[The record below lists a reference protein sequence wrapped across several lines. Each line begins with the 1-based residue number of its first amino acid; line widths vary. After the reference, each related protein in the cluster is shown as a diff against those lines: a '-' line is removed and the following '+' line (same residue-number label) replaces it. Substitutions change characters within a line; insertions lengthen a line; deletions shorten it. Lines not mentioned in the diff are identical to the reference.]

1 MMALLGPPVLLLALV
16 ASEVHCLPWFINV
29 SESQGPGTILKSF
42 PFNCTLHMPILE
54 LIHVKP
60 PTTFFNPPSLTRW
73 HGIYMGMVTLSSSAR
88 LDALAVNH
96 YELQL
101 RFTCGNYVMEGLLFV
116 DVQRDPGYSSCAGRF
131 ASPAGEIIQVRE
143 TVTPG
148 TQLYTLLLPGVELQ
162 RAQIS
167 IISAQDPPYFP
178 GPFSINGQGWLL
190 APSQGLK
197 GQGQKVFQLQILVTF
212 GQNRSCHGTLKV
224 KVLPAPSSQISFLQQ
239 APNITIREDLAP
251 GSEVVQVRARG
262 FDVRY
267 EILSPVPCPLFSIGR
282 GEGHWGGG
290 CVRNASVAG
299 PERPVLPPRPPEKR
313 GWSQGRLGRGG
324 CLGAGLELEGSS
336 EMVAR
341 VARLSALP
349 LRWIPCEDGDPTELG
364 AGLNSAF
371 PPLSRPV
378 DGLVRTAAPLES
390 ALARGAGAA
399 VTRLRVKAYERLRP
413 RASVELDLTVNVR
426 SVNRWPPRCLPA
438 MLVTEIR
445 ETTLVG
451 TVLNTFTCTDPDSS
465 GSTLDYK
472 LRFYSPPGLASLCL
486 RDRALEVNATLD
498 CDAPGACFQ
507 HAASILVLNGDQPL
521 TCVPHTFRIREDA
534 GPYTLLGSVVGM
546 DKDYPHNSV
555 EYFISGGPSTF
566 SVDRLS
572 GEIHLLGSLDYEL
585 QKSYRLTVLVTDH
598 SQDQDPTQRRSGS
611 CTITIEV
618 EDVNDHSPECQP
630 PFQELTIYTPL
641 GRSVEVTK
649 VSCWVPQEP
658 QRLTFS
664 YSIVGGEGHGGH
676 QAVGEGAGQ
685 GQQWFPSSA
694 TLFSGTSQSRFSLQG
709 AILVYNDIT
718 LGPPWPEQPH
728 SYELLIRVADS
739 GPSIPHLST
748 TATIIV
754 HVVPWNAST
763 AATRIHRVTVPSM
776 MTPLLVTDTE
786 VFWQPEPWFVVV
798 LTVTSALFL
807 LALGWLFSRL
817 FQGLAQMLQTPN
829 KPAHE
834 LLLNSI
840 QGTEESIEGFMEAP
854 RMEMP
859 QAPSSVMSLEH
870 FDGRAQ
876 DPREPPSSQTTLHLG
891 PLSLLS
897 PSQYFLLHQAFT
909 LYFFPEWGLFS
920 PPFTFQLMFLK
931 HL

>member
-282 GEGHWGGG
+282 
-290 CVRNASVAG
+290 
-299 PERPVLPPRPPEKR
+299 
-313 GWSQGRLGRGG
+313 
-324 CLGAGLELEGSS
+324 
-336 EMVAR
+336 
-341 VARLSALP
+341 
-349 LRWIPCEDGDPTELG
+349 
-364 AGLNSAF
+364 
-371 PPLSRPV
+371 V

-521 TCVPHTFRIREDA
+521 TEVPVLVMVTPVNEFSPACVPHTFRIREDA

-664 YSIVGGEGHGGH
+664 YSIVGG
-676 QAVGEGAGQ
+676 
-685 GQQWFPSSA
+685 
-694 TLFSGTSQSRFSLQG
+694 TSQSRFSLQG

-786 VFWQPEPWFVVV
+786 VFWQPEPW
-798 LTVTSALFL
+798 
-807 LALGWLFSRL
+807 
-817 FQGLAQMLQTPN
+817 LAQMLQTPN

-876 DPREPPSSQTTLHLG
+876 DPRTGRDYLFNTLTGARRWL
-891 PLSLLS
+891 
-897 PSQYFLLHQAFT
+897 
-909 LYFFPEWGLFS
+909 
-920 PPFTFQLMFLK
+920 
-931 HL
+931 

>member
-1 MMALLGPPVLLLALV
+1 MALLRPPVLLLALV

-282 GEGHWGGG
+282 
-290 CVRNASVAG
+290 A
-299 PERPVLPPRPPEKR
+299 
-313 GWSQGRLGRGG
+313 
-324 CLGAGLELEGSS
+324 
-336 EMVAR
+336 
-341 VARLSALP
+341 
-349 LRWIPCEDGDPTELG
+349 
-364 AGLNSAF
+364 
-371 PPLSRPV
+371 

-390 ALARGAGAA
+390 ALARGAGVA

-465 GSTLDYK
+465 GSTLDYE

-521 TCVPHTFRIREDA
+521 TEVPVLVMVTPVNEFSPACVPHTFRIREDA

-546 DKDYPHNSV
+546 DKDYPHNSI

-664 YSIVGGEGHGGH
+664 YSIVGG
-676 QAVGEGAGQ
+676 
-685 GQQWFPSSA
+685 
-694 TLFSGTSQSRFSLQG
+694 TSQSRFSLQG
-709 AILVYNDIT
+709 AILVYNDIM
-718 LGPPWPEQPH
+718 LGPPWPEQSH

-763 AATRIHRVTVPSM
+763 ASTRIHRVTVPSM

-840 QGTEESIEGFMEAP
+840 QGTEESIEGFIEAP

-859 QAPSSVMSLEH
+859 QAPSSVMSLH

-876 DPREPPSSQTTLHLG
+876 DPRTGRDYLFNTLTGARRWL
-891 PLSLLS
+891 
-897 PSQYFLLHQAFT
+897 
-909 LYFFPEWGLFS
+909 
-920 PPFTFQLMFLK
+920 
-931 HL
+931 

>member
-282 GEGHWGGG
+282 
-290 CVRNASVAG
+290 
-299 PERPVLPPRPPEKR
+299 
-313 GWSQGRLGRGG
+313 
-324 CLGAGLELEGSS
+324 
-336 EMVAR
+336 
-341 VARLSALP
+341 
-349 LRWIPCEDGDPTELG
+349 
-364 AGLNSAF
+364 
-371 PPLSRPV
+371 V

-521 TCVPHTFRIREDA
+521 TEVPVLVMVTPVNEFSPACVPHTFRIREDA

-664 YSIVGGEGHGGH
+664 YSIVG
-676 QAVGEGAGQ
+676 
-685 GQQWFPSSA
+685 
-694 TLFSGTSQSRFSLQG
+694 GTSQSRFSLQG